1 MAITKRD
8 IDAIYVALRPRLL
21 GLSTATA
28 PATVVTVAPHTHS
41 SEQITHENPIGGI
54 AGTDVEEVI
63 EELDSE
69 KLARDGSQTMLGDLP
84 MNSNAIGGIKNL
96 TITGTAADGQVNGV
110 VDLHIVGTA
119 PNGQI
124 DGVIDLTFS
133 GGVGDGVIA
142 SARIITMAGDDD
154 DGEARIQN
162 VERIIFNNEVTK
174 SLIQLCSVIEYNI
187 AVTPGTDRT
196 LGEGKAS
203 WSDLERGFMVD
214 MVSGATVLA
223 VALGWG
229 VVMCVAV

>member
-21 GLSTATA
+21 GLSTATVAAA
-28 PATVVTVAPHTHS
+28 PTVIAPHTHS
-41 SEQITHENPIGGI
+41 SDVITHTGIGGI
-54 AGTDVEEVI
+54 AAVDVEEAI

-84 MNSNAIGGIKNL
+84 MNSNAIGGIKNI
-96 TITGTAADGQVNGV
+96 TITGTASNGQINGV

-174 SLIQLCSVIEYNI
+174 SLIQLCSVIEFNI
-187 AVTPGTDRT
+187 AVTPGTDHT
-196 LGEGKAS
+196 LGEGKAG
-203 WSDLERGFMVD
+203 WSDLERGFMVE
-214 MVSGATVLA
+214 MVSGAAVLA